1 MFKRR
6 RPEHAGEGLAFTV
19 RITSI
24 ETISVVVPIR
34 EGTWHSPEYE
44 PEDYVHGGATIS
56 LDWQQFPIVLL
67 RMHTDEGLVGLGEVP
82 KGVSESEVRRPAQY
96 YEGRDLFSFNLQEL
110 PYEWFWF
117 EDTSVYLAYEMAL
130 FDLMGKA
137 LGIPAY
143 RLLGGGKY
151 RDLVP
156 VSRCSGR
163 MTPAHAAETAREA
176 VAQGYTV
183 LKMKAKAD
191 DDLADRLE
199 AIQDAVGDD
208 LGVVVDPNQRFSN
221 PATLMKIIEAIRA
234 RGITNVQCFE
244 SPFDQSNL
252 DWYSLARGKMST
264 AIALHIE
271 GPHQIREAIRR
282 EACDWINT
290 GGSMVN
296 CYKTSALCEAAGIP
310 TWHGSGVD
318 LGIAEAA
325 HTHAAAACKS
335 MTLTSDI
342 CSEVLREDDL
352 IVDPLVIENGH
363 VRVPEGPGLGVELD
377 EDALERYRVRE

>member
-1 MFKRR
+1 MK
-6 RPEHAGEGLAFTV
+6 
-19 RITSI
+19 ITRV
-24 ETISVVVPIR
+24 ETHTVVVPIHD
-34 EGTWHSPEYE
+34 GSWHSPEFE
-44 PEDYVHGGATIS
+44 PEAYVHGGASIS
-56 LDWQQFPIVLL
+56 LHWPEYPIVILML
-67 RMHTDEGLVGLGEVP
+67 HTDEGLVGLGEVP
-82 KGVSESEVRRPAQY
+82 KGVSEAEVRRPAHY

-117 EDTSVYLAYEMAL
+117 PDTSVYLGYEMAL

-137 LGIPAY
+137 LNIPAY
-143 RLLGGGKY
+143 RLLCGGKY

-163 MTPAHAAETAREA
+163 MTPADAAETAKEA
-176 VAQGYTV
+176 VAQGYSV

-199 AIQDAVGDD
+199 AIQDAVGDK
-208 LGVVVDPNQRFSN
+208 LGVVVDPNQRFHN
-221 PATLMKIIEAIRA
+221 PGALMAKVEELRV
-234 RGITNVQCFE
+234 RGVTNVQCFE

-252 DWYSLARGKMST
+252 DWYALARSKMAT
-264 AIALHIE
+264 PIALHIE
-271 GPHQIREAIRR
+271 GPHEIREAIKR

-296 CYKTSALCEAAGIP
+296 CHKTSAMCEAAGIP

-325 HTHAAAACKS
+325 HTHAAAACNS

-342 CSEVLREDDL
+342 CGERLRVDDL
-352 IVDPLVIENGH
+352 IVEPLQIENGH
-363 VRVPEGPGLGVELD
+363 VRVPEGPGLGVHLD
-377 EDALERYRVRE
+377 RDALERYRVRE